1 MKNLLLSSFILLLSS
16 CSSFSWLTEP
26 LVQSEQSAETISE
39 NELEKTEEVIAT
51 ADFQSE
57 TSEDLPPYFDAK
69 VAKTKHTKKMID
81 FCRKTDERFLHWGW
95 GLSGCRDF
103 EWLHVRDSVNGDPLM
118 WTVFGDEKKSNVNM
132 TLIMC
137 GVHGDE
143 ITPLKFC
150 YDILHYLNA
159 NFNRPEFANS
169 VVVVF
174 PNANPDSFF
183 IDRPSRVNARGVDIN
198 RNLPTTDWG
207 KDAVRLWKTR
217 HRSDPRRFPGDKPM
231 SEPETLTQVNM
242 IKRYA
247 PQKIISVHAP
257 LTILDYDGP
266 VELTPRFEKVGSRAS
281 DLLVQMS
288 RKADG
293 YEVRN
298 YPFFPGS
305 LGNYA
310 GNERGIPTYTLEL
323 PSSDNRKHKEYWDL
337 FRKAIKTAI
346 TQDLK
351 SGTGA
356 VVPESI
362 H

>member
-1 MKNLLLSSFILLLSS
+1 MQKIFLCLLITLLSS
-16 CSSFSWLTEP
+16 CSSFFWSKDRSLQTDKPEETS
-26 LVQSEQSAETISE
+26 SEITPTTSEEASPVPVAE
-39 NELEKTEEVIAT
+39 NEEPVEVPKY
-51 ADFQSE
+51 F
-57 TSEDLPPYFDAK
+57 LPK
-69 VAKTKHTKKMID
+69 VSKTKHTRKMID
-81 FCRKTDERFLHWGW
+81 FCRKTDQRFLHWGW

-103 EWLHVRDSVNGDPLM
+103 EWHHVRDSINGDPLM
-118 WTVFGDEKKSNVNM
+118 WTVFGDENKVGANM

-143 ITPLKFC
+143 ITPIKFC
-150 YDILHYLNA
+150 YDVLHYLNE

-183 IDRPSRVNARGVDIN
+183 VDKPIRMNARGVDIN
-198 RNLPTTDWG
+198 RNMPTADWD
-207 KDAVRLWKTR
+207 KDALRLWKTR
-217 HRSDPRRFPGDKPM
+217 HRSDPRRFPGHKAL

-242 IKRYA
+242 IKRYS

-266 VELTPRFEKVGSRAS
+266 VELTPRFEQVGSRAS

-288 RKADG
+288 KKADG

-337 FRKAIKTAI
+337 FRKAIMTAV
-346 TQDLK
+346 TKDLK
-351 SGTGA
+351 SGTGP

>member
-1 MKNLLLSSFILLLSS
+1 MKNLLLATFTILLSS
-16 CSSFSWLTEP
+16 CSSFTLLNEP
-26 LVQSEQSAETISE
+26 LTKSEVPSGTSSE
-39 NELEKTEEVIAT
+39 SKLEQTEEVAPVGEV
-51 ADFQSE
+51 SPE
-57 TSEDLPPYFDAK
+57 PEEDVPVYFDANI
-69 VAKTKHTKKMID
+69 AKTKHTKKMID

-103 EWLHVRDSVNGDPLM
+103 EWHHVRDSVKGDPLM
-118 WTVFGDEKKSNVNM
+118 WTVFGDENKKDANM

-150 YDILHYLNA
+150 YDVLHYLNE
-159 NFNRPEFANS
+159 NFNRSEFANS

-183 IDRPSRVNARGVDIN
+183 IDKPSRVNARGVDIN
-198 RNLPTTDWG
+198 RNLPTVDWG
-207 KDAVRLWKTR
+207 KDAVRLWKAR
-217 HRSDPRRFPGDKPM
+217 HRSDPRRFPGHKPM

-242 IKRYA
+242 IKRYS

-266 VELTPRFEKVGSRAS
+266 VELTPRFEEVGSRAS

-288 RKADG
+288 KKADG

-323 PSSDNRKHKEYWDL
+323 PSGDNRKHKEYWDL